1 MIIDSFAAQK
11 FEVRDFKYFT
21 FHLRI
26 QIGIE
31 SGTPM
36 VQLVIF
42 HRTEFRYYFGTTIII
57 GNLMFFFKFTFPPQ
71 FKMTRE
77 FFFFKKDFIF
87 SKKIIVQ
94 RKEKKFSLLSY
105 VFFSS

>member
-31 SGTPM
+31 SGTPSSIGYIPQNR
-36 VQLVIF
+36 VQVL
-42 HRTEFRYYFGTTIII
+42 FRHDDNYW
-57 GNLMFFFKFTFPPQ
+57 
-71 FKMTRE
+71 
-77 FFFFKKDFIF
+77 
-87 SKKIIVQ
+87 
-94 RKEKKFSLLSY
+94 
-105 VFFSS
+105 